1 MVNHEHTE
9 IVVCV
14 FVYIS
19 VGQRLSRLVSRPI
32 GVDYLNAGIE
42 FILMDYQGTN
52 NVAFICFA
60 SCAWFCLMTA
70 YDIN

>member
-1 MVNHEHTE
+1 VNHEHTE

-19 VGQRLSRLVSRPI
+19 VGQRLSHLDSRPI

-42 FILMDYQGTN
+42 FIWWTTKT
-52 NVAFICFA
+52 
-60 SCAWFCLMTA
+60 SRH
-70 YDIN
+70 